1 MDFQVWDFPGH
12 INYLEPDYDTDS
24 LFAGL
29 GALVW
34 VIDGQDNYS
43 DAVDRLN
50 TIILMLYE
58 RYRKVNI
65 EVFVHKVDCLAPE
78 DRDEI
83 TQRIQQKVLDELSDH
98 NIENAPV
105 SFHQTSIY
113 DYSVYEAFSKVLQK
127 LIPQLSALEAL
138 LNGLCARSMMD
149 KAYLFDV
156 ATKIYIAADTSPAGS
171 GNYGMC
177 ADWLDLMV
185 DIGEIYG
192 YDHGDQ
198 VEGEPPHDGGDQSA
212 EGLLNMGEGGPVL
225 YLREVDRY
233 LALVAILNKDSRE
246 DDQAAVNFNVNRF
259 QEGVKQVFEQN

>member
-1 MDFQVWDFPGH
+1 
-12 INYLEPDYDTDS
+12 
-24 LFAGL
+24 
-29 GALVW
+29 
-34 VIDGQDNYS
+34 
-43 DAVDRLN
+43 
-50 TIILMLYE
+50 MLYE

-65 EVFVHKVDCLAPE
+65 EVFVHKVDCLAVE

-98 NIENAPV
+98 GIENAPV
-105 SFHQTSIY
+105 AFNQTSIY

-127 LIPQLSALEAL
+127 LIPQQLAALEAL

-156 ATKIYIAADTSPAGS
+156 ATKIYIAADTSPAVS

-192 YDHGDQ
+192 YDHCEQ
-198 VEGEPPHDGGDQSA
+198 VRGEPPHDGGDQSA
-212 EGLLNMGEGGPVL
+212 EGILNMGDGGPFL
-225 YLREVDRY
+225 YLREIDRY
-233 LALVAILNKDSRE
+233 LALVAIMNKDSKE
-246 DDQAAVNFNVNRF
+246 ENLAAVNFNVNRF
-259 QEGVKQVFEQN
+259 QEGVKRVFDQH